1 MDKLSLKIPG
11 KPEYIKGTRLFIGSV
26 AANAGFDVE
35 QCEDLKTAVSEACKN
50 ISCHGSLGFS
60 DEYEVSC
67 LLEQNKITVTVTD
80 LSESH
85 QLEKLNKPCKNC
97 PKEGDLSIFIIRSLV
112 DELEFGNNE
121 DGLKYITMVKRHDS
135 KN

>member
-35 QCEDLKTAVSEACKN
+35 QCVDLKTAVSEACKN

-60 DEYEVSC
+60 DEYEVTC

>member
-50 ISCHGSLGFS
+50 ISCHGSLGYS
-60 DEYEVSC
+60 DEYEVTC
-67 LLEQNKITVTVTD
+67 LLEHDKITVTVTD

-121 DGLKYITMVKRHDS
+121 NELKYITMVKRHDS

>member
-85 QLEKLNKPCKNC
+85 QLEKLNKPCKTC

>member
-60 DEYEVSC
+60 DEYEVAC

-97 PKEGDLSIFIIRSLV
+97 PKEGDLSIYIIRSLV

>member
-60 DEYEVSC
+60 DEYEVTC

>member
-1 MDKLSLKIPG
+1 MDRLSLKIPG

-60 DEYEVSC
+60 DEYEVAC
-67 LLEQNKITVTVTD
+67 LLEQNKIMVTVTD

>member
-60 DEYEVSC
+60 DEYEVAC
-67 LLEQNKITVTVTD
+67 LLEQNKIMVTVTD
-80 LSESH
+80 LSDSH
-85 QLEKLNKPCKNC
+85 QIEKLNKPCKHC

>member
-60 DEYEVSC
+60 DEYEVAC
-67 LLEQNKITVTVTD
+67 LLEQNKIMVTVTD
-80 LSESH
+80 LSDSH
-85 QLEKLNKPCKNC
+85 RIEKLNKPCKHC

>member
-60 DEYEVSC
+60 DEYEVAC

-97 PKEGDLSIFIIRSLV
+97 PK
-112 DELEFGNNE
+112 
-121 DGLKYITMVKRHDS
+121 
-135 KN
+135 

>member
-26 AANAGFDVE
+26 AANAGVDVE

-60 DEYEVSC
+60 DEYEVAC

>member
-60 DEYEVSC
+60 DEYEVAC

>member
-60 DEYEVSC
+60 DKYEVAC
-67 LLEQNKITVTVTD
+67 LIEQNKITVTVTD

-85 QLEKLNKPCKNC
+85 QLEKLNKPCKHC

>member
-26 AANAGFDVE
+26 AANSGFDVE

-50 ISCHGSLGFS
+50 VSCHGSLGFS
-60 DEYEVSC
+60 DEYEVAC
-67 LLEQNKITVTVTD
+67 LIEQNKITVTVTD

-85 QLEKLNKPCKNC
+85 QLEKLNKPCKHC

>member
-60 DEYEVSC
+60 DEYEVAC

-97 PKEGDLSIFIIRSLV
+97 PKEGDLSIFIIRSLI

-121 DGLKYITMVKRHDS
+121 DGLKYITMVKGHDS

>member
-60 DEYEVSC
+60 DEYEVAC
-67 LLEQNKITVTVTD
+67 LLEQNKIMVTVTD
-80 LSESH
+80 LSDSH
-85 QLEKLNKPCKNC
+85 QIEKLNKPCKHC

-112 DELEFGNNE
+112 DELEFGDNE